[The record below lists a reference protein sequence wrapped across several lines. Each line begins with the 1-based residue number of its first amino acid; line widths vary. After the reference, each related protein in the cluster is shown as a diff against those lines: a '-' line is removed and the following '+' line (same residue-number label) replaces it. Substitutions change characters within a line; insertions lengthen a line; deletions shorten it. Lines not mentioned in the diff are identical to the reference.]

1 MKTKEEIAEIVN
13 EINFNLHKGEY
24 ITMFDSVFNTY
35 YRAQVKDI
43 IAVSQMVNS
52 LPSARLKKSAWEYL
66 LLGEKFKAYRER
78 VEKEFKEGL

>member
-35 YRAQVKDI
+35 YRTQVKNV
-43 IAVSQMVNS
+43 IAVSQTINS

-66 LLGEKFKAYRER
+66 LLGERLKAYREK
-78 VEKEFKEGL
+78 VEKKFKEGL